1 MGSTT
6 FGQTT
11 FGTSNTSGFRPTLN
25 LTGGNSTGNFS
36 TGFNGYTNMGMN
48 QQQTQALQMQTYYQS
63 ML

>member
-25 LTGGNSTGNFS
+25 LTGGGTSTGNFS

-48 QQQTQALQMQTYYQS
+48 QQQT
-63 ML
+63 